1 MPTTKDMMLAVVSIS
16 ILFSVA
22 IAWEVDDRCPDPPP
36 PPRRLLQHDIDDA
49 DMASE
54 PSLSPYLR
62 GTNDQRNLLS
72 SFQLKMFWKEGYCW
86 QEEWIERKWCMS
98 CQGEKCTPGERLW
111 LQFCDAGQVT
121 QQFYYLPVA
130 NSGNGQLKTASEN
143 LCLERVSDE
152 VFKLY
157 ECKTTNRDNQLFV
170 GIKTDGRL
178 FELSPKGKTDKCLVN
193 FEHHPKGEELIYSTT
208 CKAARIAQTSQWT
221 TYHGGSESSPISASD
236 ASNLKLRKTKCTN
249 NKPCDAC
256 QGECDIDSDC
266 KGDLKCFLRM
276 GSEKVPGC
284 FGSGTAGSDYCYQSS
299 TSSTSFTSTSSSVIK
314 NIFGRLRASG
324 CSKDRP
330 CGVCEG
336 DCDNNDECAGNL
348 ICKLKDGPG
357 VVQGCS
363 GYDPSN
369 TDFCVPP

>member
-1 MPTTKDMMLAVVSIS
+1 MLSVVSIS
-16 ILFSVA
+16 ILFGVA
-22 IAWEVDDRCPDPPP
+22 IAWEVDDRCPDPPSL
-36 PPRRLLQHDIDDA
+36 RHLFQNNIDDA

-62 GTNDQRNLLS
+62 GTNDNRHLLS
-72 SFQLKMFWKEGYCW
+72 SFQLKMFWQEGYCW

-98 CQGEKCTPGERLW
+98 CQGKKCTPGERLW

-130 NSGNGQLKTASEN
+130 NTGNGQLKTASEN
-143 LCLERVSDE
+143 LCLERISDE

-157 ECKTTNRDNQLFV
+157 ECKTTNRENQLFV
-170 GIKTDGRL
+170 GIKTDGSR
-178 FELSPKGKTDKCLVN
+178 FELSPKGRTDKCLAN
-193 FEHHPKGEELIYSTT
+193 LEHFPKGGELIYSTN
-208 CKAARIAQTSQWT
+208 CKAARIVHTSQWT
-221 TYHGGSESSPISASD
+221 SYHGGSESIQNTASD
-236 ASNLKLRKTKCTN
+236 ATNSKLRKTKCSAK
-249 NKPCDAC
+249 KPCDAC
-256 QGECDIDSDC
+256 QGECDIDNDC
-266 KGDLKCFLRM
+266 KGDLKCFQRT
-276 GSEKVPGC
+276 GSEKIPGC
-284 FGSGTAGSDYCYQSS
+284 FGSGTAGSDYCYQVSASFTSAS
-299 TSSTSFTSTSSSVIK
+299 TSSLTSSLTSSSVIN
-314 NIFGRLRASG
+314 NIFGRLRAPG

-330 CGVCEG
+330 CGVCQG

-357 VVQGCS
+357 DVQGCS